1 MSDEK
6 GGGTLMSSKAKKS
19 VSSKARNSAD
29 AAPPRARK
37 SSSRPSR
44 KEQIVSLFLS
54 GMGEVE
60 DIAVITGARPSYV
73 ASVLQE
79 AGLHSGY
86 FDLYTSTSQ
95 PQNVYSKFFAG
106 KLGFKDVETAGES
119 VSLIDR
125 LYRQFEFAGDRAG
138 QHHALAMALTMF
150 DRARWTGKGREAEVF
165 LNWLTARLGEATLDL
180 EEASGENL
188 DEEAGEGAG
197 EPETLP

>member
-1 MSDEK
+1 
-6 GGGTLMSSKAKKS
+6 MSSKAKKS
-19 VSSKARNSAD
+19 KGAGEAPPQPRRSSSK
-29 AAPPRARK
+29 
-37 SSSRPSR
+37 PSR
-44 KEQIVSLFLS
+44 KDQIISLFLS

-106 KLGFKDVETAGES
+106 KLGFKDVETAAES
-119 VSLIDR
+119 VALIDR

-150 DRARWTGKGREAEVF
+150 DRARWTGKGKEAEVF
-165 LNWLTARLGEATLDL
+165 LNWLTARLGEAALDL

-188 DEEAGEGAG
+188 DEESDEGAG

>member
-1 MSDEK
+1 
-6 GGGTLMSSKAKKS
+6 MSSKAKKS
-19 VSSKARNSAD
+19 AD
-29 AAPPRARK
+29 AAPPPPRK
-37 SSSRPSR
+37 SSSRPS
-44 KEQIVSLFLS
+44 KKDQIVSLFLS
-54 GMGEVE
+54 GMGEIE

-95 PQNVYSKFFAG
+95 PQNVYSKFFAN
-106 KLGFKDVETAGES
+106 KLGFKDVETASES

-138 QHHALAMALTMF
+138 QHHALTMALTMF

-165 LNWLTARLGEATLDL
+165 LNWLTARLGEAALDL
-180 EEASGENL
+180 EEASGENTG
-188 DEEAGEGAG
+188 DDTEGGAG
-197 EPETLP
+197 DAETIP

>member
-1 MSDEK
+1 
-6 GGGTLMSSKAKKS
+6 MSSKPKRAKEGGK
-19 VSSKARNSAD
+19 SKAQD
-29 AAPPRARK
+29 ETRK
-37 SSSRPSR
+37 RTSGRPS
-44 KEQIVSLFLS
+44 KKDQIISLFLS

-73 ASVLQE
+73 GSVLQE

-86 FDLYTSTSQ
+86 FDLYTSTAHQ
-95 PQNVYSKFFAG
+95 QNVYSKFFAG
-106 KLGFKDVETAGES
+106 KLGFRDEETARES
-119 VSLIDR
+119 VGLIDR

-165 LNWLTARLGEATLDL
+165 LNWLIARLGEAALDI
-180 EEASGENL
+180 EEARTDGG
-188 DEEAGEGAG
+188 DAGG

>member
-1 MSDEK
+1 
-6 GGGTLMSSKAKKS
+6 MSSKAKKS
-19 VSSKARNSAD
+19 AG
-29 AAPPRARK
+29 AAPPSPRR
-37 SSSRPSR
+37 SSARPS
-44 KEQIVSLFLS
+44 KKDQIVSLFLS

-95 PQNVYSKFFAG
+95 PQNIYSKFFAG
-106 KLGFKDVETAGES
+106 KLGFKDVETASES

-138 QHHALAMALTMF
+138 QHHALTMALTMF

-165 LNWLTARLGEATLDL
+165 LNWLTARLGEAALDL

-188 DEEAGEGAG
+188 DEEPDEGAG
-197 EPETLP
+197 APETLP